1 MIQFVSNDTLL
12 ENDMNIFDYIPQ
24 IATHPLFKN
33 VEKETVAKY
42 LCDDNIELKTYSASQ
57 TIISRENNL
66 QIFAIVSGT
75 VEILSQN
82 ENHKVILKTSGAGTI
97 FGVANIYTRNAIF
110 PSTVIAKK
118 QTTVLMISHS
128 VFKNMLNNEA
138 TLMNNYLEFLSN
150 KIIYLNK
157 KISSYTAGNSENK
170 LLYFLTE
177 NEIDGTVALD
187 MSLSDIAIM
196 LDMGRASLYR
206 ALDKLES
213 EDLIKRN
220 GKTITIINEEKLKK
234 YIN

>member
-1 MIQFVSNDTLL
+1 
-12 ENDMNIFDYIPQ
+12 MNIFDYIPQ
-24 IATHPLFKN
+24 VTMHPLFKN
-33 VEKETVAKY
+33 ISKEIIAKY
-42 LCDDNIELKTYSASQ
+42 LCDDNMELKTYSASQ

-97 FGVANIYTRNAIF
+97 FGVANIYTKNTLF

-118 QTTVLMISHS
+118 QTTLLIISHN
-128 VFKNMLNNEA
+128 VFIDMLNNE
-138 TLMNNYLEFLSN
+138 TSLMNNYLEFLSN

-170 LLYFLTE
+170 LLYFLSE

-187 MSLSDIAIM
+187 ISLCDMAIM

-206 ALDKLES
+206 ALDKLEA
-213 EDLIKRN
+213 EKLIKRS
-220 GKTITIINEEKLKK
+220 GKTITILDKEKLKK